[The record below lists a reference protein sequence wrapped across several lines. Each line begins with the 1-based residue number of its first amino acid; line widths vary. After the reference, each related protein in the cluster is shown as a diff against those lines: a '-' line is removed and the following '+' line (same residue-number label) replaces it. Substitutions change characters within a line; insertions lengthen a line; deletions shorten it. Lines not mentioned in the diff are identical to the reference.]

1 MSMSSLRYLLG
12 NIIYAGAQF
21 VIIILLNKFG
31 SPEIVGQYSLGLAV
45 TAPIY
50 MLSHFHLRSVLIVD
64 SSGKYEV
71 GDYIGLRLMTTCAAF
86 MITICI
92 SFLGG
97 FNHMT
102 QLVICMISMYR
113 VIESMSDILLGILQK
128 QERLDQITICRTS
141 KGLVSTI
148 IFALI
153 FIPTHNLIL
162 SLLIQV
168 IGWLMITLWF
178 DLRMAKAS
186 ASINPS
192 FHWKRLSRLLLLSS
206 PLGIVLAFMSLNT
219 NLPQYAI
226 AYFVGEYELGV
237 FASFSYL
244 IVACNVVVT
253 ALGEAITP
261 RLARY
266 NAEGKHKE
274 FIKLVSRMI
283 AAGIGLSLVACLV
296 GWLFG
301 QQILSLIYR
310 AELAQE
316 TELFRLFLVSTVFVF
331 VSSYL
336 WYALTSTGKY
346 LPQIPLFLATVI
358 SNALACYYLVPPYGA
373 VGAAIGS
380 MISLTVQ
387 MLGSIA
393 VLYWV
398 LARAQRQ
405 KSPGIPDRPE
415 EPLQRGM
422 A

>member
-1 MSMSSLRYLLG
+1 MSMSSIRYLLG
-12 NIIYAGAQF
+12 SIIYAGAQF

-50 MLSHFHLRSVLIVD
+50 MLSHLHLRSVLIVD
-64 SSGKYEV
+64 SSGQYEV
-71 GDYIGLRLMTTCAAF
+71 GDYIGLRLLTTSAAF
-86 MITICI
+86 LITVCI
-92 SFLGG
+92 ALLGG
-97 FNHMT
+97 FNQMT
-102 QLVICMISMYR
+102 QLIILMISLYR
-113 VIESMSDILLGILQK
+113 VIESISDILLGILQK
-128 QERLDQITICRTS
+128 QEKLDQITICRIS
-141 KGLVSTI
+141 KGLVSML
-148 IFALI
+148 IFAMV
-153 FIPTHNLIL
+153 FIPTHNLVL

-168 IGWLMITLWF
+168 IGWLMATLWF
-178 DLRMAKAS
+178 ELRVTKAITS
-186 ASINPS
+186 LIPY
-192 FHWKRLSRLLLLSS
+192 FHWKRLARLLLLSS

-226 AYFVGEYELGV
+226 AYFVGEYQLGV
-237 FASFSYL
+237 YASFSYL

-261 RLARY
+261 RLARFH
-266 NAEGKHKE
+266 AEGKHKE
-274 FIKLVSRMI
+274 FTKLVIRMI
-283 AAGIGLSLVACLV
+283 LAGISLSLVACLV

-301 QQILSLIYR
+301 QQILSLIYN
-310 AELAQE
+310 AKMAQE
-316 TELFRLFLVSTVFVF
+316 TELFHLFLVSTAFVF

-358 SNALACYYLVPPYGA
+358 TNALSCYFLVPQYGA

-380 MISLTVQ
+380 MIALTVQ

-398 LARAQRQ
+398 LMRA
-405 KSPGIPDRPE
+405 KRPE
-415 EPLQRGM
+415 EQLQRGM